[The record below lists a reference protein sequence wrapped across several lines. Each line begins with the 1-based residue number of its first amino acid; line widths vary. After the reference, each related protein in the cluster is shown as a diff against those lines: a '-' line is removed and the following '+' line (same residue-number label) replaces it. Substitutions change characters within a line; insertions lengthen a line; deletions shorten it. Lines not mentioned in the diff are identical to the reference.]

1 VRLGAR
7 LALLSALALLWAAP
21 AIAYPPTPPPAGE
34 AAIMLAGLSVR
45 AEASLDGYSR
55 DEFRHWIIQSGNC
68 DTREVVLQRDG
79 AGVTVD
85 GACRPAAGSWYSVYD
100 AVWVSASSDVD
111 IDHIVPLA
119 ESWRS
124 GSSSWTVS
132 RREQFANDLTH
143 AQLIA
148 VSQSSNSSK
157 GDSDPSEWK
166 PPNTGTWCVYAREW
180 IWVKDVYALS
190 VDSPE
195 KAALDSM
202 LDGC

>member
-1 VRLGAR
+1 V
-7 LALLSALALLWAAP
+7 
-21 AIAYPPTPPPAGE
+21 Y
-34 AAIMLAGLSVR
+34 
-45 AEASLDGYSR
+45 
-55 DEFRHWIIQSGNC
+55 
-68 DTREVVLQRDG
+68 
-79 AGVTVD
+79 
-85 GACRPAAGSWYSVYD
+85 GS
-100 AVWVSASSDVD
+100 VWVSDSSDVD

-124 GSSSWTVS
+124 GADSWATS
-132 RREQFANDLTH
+132 TRREFANDLTH

-148 VSQSSNSSK
+148 VSGSSNRSK
-157 GDSDPSEWK
+157 GDSDPSEWR

-180 IWVKDVYALS
+180 VWVKDVYGLA